1 MKLARNVFASVVAAI
16 VAVGVFAPGGAYA
29 IEATESRDAVVTQG
43 VVASEEMG
51 VEDGSGMG
59 AADEIGQE
67 ADMQPTQTPAQQT
80 PQQPTQTPA
89 QPTPQTTT
97 AQQVQQQTP
106 TQQAVAVYDAEGLL
120 AMANDP
126 YGSYQLMCDVD
137 LAGITWQPIE
147 FHGTLDGNGY
157 AILNASVSNAGQ
169 ARRSTYDGNMKEY
182 STAFAGFFDTLEN
195 AVVRNVALLGLRVDV
210 NNSEPTFVGGL
221 VGYMDDATIEGCTV
235 VGQVSLATTGASFGV
250 GGIAGFGRGRI
261 AGSTADVTLVCRDLD
276 VYEKD
281 EQFMGGAY
289 GVGYAD
295 LTDNSVILRGY
306 DSDHGYVH
314 NGGLVG
320 MYIVYDETADHAG
333 TVANN
338 SVKGFI
344 TFFEDNEDR
353 RAYCEPEIGENMSME
368 AITTREGNSSDFTP
382 DERFEYDQDLLP
394 HTCENPQWS
403 EEVVA
408 GSCEYHGFT
417 KRVCSTCGYSERVA
431 WTPLVHEVAEWTT
444 TGEADASGLVVQ
456 QGTCTRCGA
465 TVYERVTAAEAAD
478 AASVEGENSAAQAA
492 TDVTAAQASS
502 EAGGFPLPVVIL
514 VSVLVIACIAA
525 LVIVLRRR
533 A

>member
-1 MKLARNVFASVVAAI
+1 MKLTRNVFASVVAAI
-16 VAVGVFAPGGAYA
+16 VAVGVAAPGGAYA

-51 VEDGSGMG
+51 IEDGSGLSIP
-59 AADEIGQE
+59 DETNQE
-67 ADMQPTQTPAQQT
+67 ADAQQIQ
-80 PQQPTQTPA
+80 QQPSTQSSA
-89 QPTPQTTT
+89 QQAPQTS
-97 AQQVQQQTP
+97 A
-106 TQQAVAVYDAEGLL
+106 QQAVAVYDAQGLL

-157 AILNASVSNAGQ
+157 AILNASVNNTGQ

-195 AVVRNVALLGLRVDV
+195 ATVRNVALLGLRVDV
-210 NNSEPTFVGGL
+210 NTSEPTFVGGL

-235 VGQVSLATTGASFGV
+235 AGQVSLATTGASFGV

-276 VYEKD
+276 AYEKD

-320 MYIVYDETADHAG
+320 MYIVYDETVDHTG

-338 SVKGFI
+338 TVRGFI

-368 AITTREGNSSDFTP
+368 AITTREGNTSEFTP

-394 HTCENPQWS
+394 HACENPQWS

-408 GSCEYHGFT
+408 GSCDYHGFT
-417 KRVCSTCGYSERVA
+417 KRTCSTCGYSERVA
-431 WTPLVHEVAEWTT
+431 WTPLVHEVTEWTT
-444 TGEADASGLVVQ
+444 TGEADAPGLVVQ

-478 AASVEGENSAAQAA
+478 AASVEGESSAAEAV

-502 EAGGFPLPVVIL
+502 VVGGIPLPIAIL
-514 VSVLVIACIAA
+514 VGVLVVACIAA